1 MNAERGSAAIHIK
14 LADGKITVSHTG
26 FGGAILHYGSAQE
39 GTWNAIWAVIRGM
52 VSNEKIE
59 ECQHLDYY
67 DTMTGAVC
75 NDCGFEEGG
84 EEE

>member
-1 MNAERGSAAIHIK
+1 
-14 LADGKITVSHTG
+14 
-26 FGGAILHYGSAQE
+26 
-39 GTWNAIWAVIRGM
+39 M